1 MGRES
6 SGRGGKLF
14 AFCPRRQACCML
26 GAVTGQASG
35 AGESLLSF
43 QPGSSGI
50 CFMFV
55 KAPLGAKAELII
67 GKEGQK

>member
-1 MGRES
+1 M
-6 SGRGGKLF
+6 
-14 AFCPRRQACCML
+14 P
-26 GAVTGQASG
+26 GAGIGQASG
-35 AGESLLSF
+35 AAESLLSF
-43 QPGSSGI
+43 QPGSSRI

>member
-1 MGRES
+1 
-6 SGRGGKLF
+6 
-14 AFCPRRQACCML
+14 ML

-55 KAPLGAKAELII
+55 KVPLGAKAELII